1 MNIRHIK
8 TYGTLLSI
16 PEHVYVHTGW
26 LRVQHLAHVLL
37 RHTDRRSQDWME
49 MTCSGLVNI
58 TKQSISLN
66 ANWLDL
72 SGRLPRAQTLVMEFW
87 AKTDAFPSPSR
98 WCAVTFLNYEF
109 DPRNLWKVSCVA
121 ALRSRCKYYCFA
133 LKLKNQ
139 KIMTALFYLTEYSQ
153 LGTFSL
159 SLCLKIS
166 PTHLTLVDWNCNIVL
181 WRRPDSSLWSL
192 HFICYSDWRV
202 QTGSEKK
209 NRFSPG
215 IYHRRPPSPTLLVVL
230 FLLIGNHCRV
240 FTVKYGSPWDR
251 LV

>member
-16 PEHVYVHTGW
+16 PKHVYVHTGW

-133 LKLKNQ
+133 LKLKKPKNYDSFVLSDRIFTNRNIQ
-139 KIMTALFYLTEYSQ
+139 SQ
-153 LGTFSL
+153 FGPKNLPHSSDT
-159 SLCLKIS
+159 CRLK
-166 PTHLTLVDWNCNIVL
+166 L
-181 WRRPDSSLWSL
+181 
-192 HFICYSDWRV
+192 
-202 QTGSEKK
+202 
-209 NRFSPG
+209 
-215 IYHRRPPSPTLLVVL
+215 
-230 FLLIGNHCRV
+230 
-240 FTVKYGSPWDR
+240 
-251 LV
+251 